1 MVCTQYPSSSTSS
14 SIYKYIR
21 YNGFLQFRENRY
33 DELEGKTYE
42 EAIDEFIDR
51 WNWDD
56 DEALQFL
63 NKMEDSIE
71 LDYTGDSSQISVT
84 ELEFFPEGYSVSAH
98 YMSIPGVGFG
108 NTAAKYA
115 EPYAKYVKL
124 NSKVVEV
131 NSEGGGEELIEVT
144 YVDKD
149 GDDGTTKSIKAKTV
163 LVTVSLGVLKAG
175 TINFVPSLPANKQ
188 ASIDNT
194 GFGLNNKCV
203 MTWKNKEDMIW
214 PEDEFWFKLITPD
227 DETSGLWTTIYNP
240 SKFKG
245 EPSLIAWVGG
255 DEAWVE
261 EERTNDEIMRD
272 VMKNL
277 RAMFPG
283 IRDPDTALISR
294 WGQNENVRGTLFII
308 TLYIC
313 LPTTT
318 FYAQLSHTCV
328 SLTVVFALGLY
339 CFPTPGRDFYDDLDT
354 LGERFGNI
362 WFAGEAT
369 GSGWGTTMGA
379 WNTGKEAGED
389 MAATLKRM

>member
-1 MVCTQYPSSSTSS
+1 
-14 SIYKYIR
+14 
-21 YNGFLQFRENRY
+21 
-33 DELEGKTYE
+33 
-42 EAIDEFIDR
+42 
-51 WNWDD
+51 
-56 DEALQFL
+56 
-63 NKMEDSIE
+63 MEDSIG
-71 LDYTGDSSQISVT
+71 LDYNTGDSSQVGVT

-115 EPYAKYVKL
+115 EPYAEYVKL

-131 NSEGGGEELIEVT
+131 NSEGEELIEVT

-149 GDDGTTKSIKAKTV
+149 DDGMTKSIKAKTV
-163 LVTVSLGVLKAG
+163 LITVSLGVLKAG

-194 GFGLNNKCV
+194 GFGLNNKVV

-227 DETSGLWTTIYNP
+227 DETSGLWTTFYNP

-261 EERTNDEIMRD
+261 EERTNDEIMND
-272 VMKNL
+272 VIKNL

-283 IRDPDTALISR
+283 IRNPDTALISR
-294 WGQNENVRGTLFII
+294 WGMNENVRGAYSFSKVGRNFADDAETLKE
-308 TLYIC
+308 
-313 LPTTT
+313 P
-318 FYAQLSHTCV
+318 V
-328 SLTVVFALGLY
+328 
-339 CFPTPGRDFYDDLDT
+339 
-354 LGERFGNI
+354 GNI
-362 WFAGEAT
+362 WFAGEAM
-369 GSGWGTTMGA
+369 GGEWHATTKGA

-389 MAATLKRM
+389 MAETLKSM